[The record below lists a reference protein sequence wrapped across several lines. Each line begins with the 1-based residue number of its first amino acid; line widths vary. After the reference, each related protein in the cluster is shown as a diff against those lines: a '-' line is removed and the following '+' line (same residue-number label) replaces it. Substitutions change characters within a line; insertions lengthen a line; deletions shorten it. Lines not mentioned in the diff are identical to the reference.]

1 MMHGQNIICFA
12 NDWDAD
18 PTSKHQVMKILAR
31 TNRVLWVNSIG
42 LRRPGASAGD
52 ASRILQKVKKFM
64 QGPVSVTPNLH
75 VVTPLV
81 IPFHDIKGV
90 PTFNAWFLARYIR
103 YHAGRLGM
111 SDFQIWTFMP
121 TMASVISYLKPQK
134 VIYYCVDE
142 WSAFSFLNARL
153 MEEMEADVIRQ
164 SDLVITSA
172 ETLYESKRALH
183 PKTYLVSHG
192 VDNEHF
198 GKATAVETAVPSEV
212 AGLPH
217 PVIGF
222 WGLIHEWIDIE
233 LIAEVAAQRPSWS
246 FVMIGKSGVDCSVLK
261 RLPNVHLLGV
271 RPYDSLPAFAKGF
284 TVGIMPFRM
293 NRLTDNV
300 NPIKLR
306 EYLAAGLPV
315 VSTPLREARA
325 YQHVVRFGS
334 TVTEFTAALDE
345 AVGFRRE
352 QDSRV
357 FLDAVA
363 DETWVAKV
371 TYISALINELD
382 SCTLSKSGGSKVLD
396 SGGMA

>member
-31 TNRVLWVNSIG
+31 SNRVLWVNSIG

-52 ASRILQKVKKFM
+52 ASRMLQKLKKFM
-64 QGPVSVTPNLH
+64 QGPVSVMPNLH

-103 YHAGRLGM
+103 YQATRLGM
-111 SDFQIWTFMP
+111 SDFQVWTFMP
-121 TMASVISYLKPQK
+121 TMASVIAHLRPQK

-142 WSAFSFLNARL
+142 WSAFSFLNAKL
-153 MEEMEADVIRQ
+153 MADMEAEVIRQ

-192 VDNEHF
+192 VDSEHF
-198 GKATAVETAVPSEV
+198 GKATSSDTAVPREV
-212 AGLPH
+212 ATLPH

-222 WGLIHEWIDIE
+222 WGLIHEWIDLE
-233 LIAEVAAQRPSWS
+233 LIAEVAAKRPRWS
-246 FVMIGKSGVDCSVLK
+246 FVLIGKSGVDCSVLEQV
-261 RLPNVHLLGV
+261 PNVHLLGV
-271 RPYDSLPAFAKGF
+271 RSYDTLPAFAKGF
-284 TVGIMPFRM
+284 TVGIMPFRI

-334 TVTEFTAALDE
+334 TATEFTAALDE
-345 AVGFRRE
+345 AVGIR
-352 QDSRV
+352 QGLDSRV

-363 DETWVAKV
+363 DETWVSKV
-371 TYISALINELD
+371 QYISELVD
-382 SCTLSKSGGSKVLD
+382 GLNSSTPSKSQGR
-396 SGGMA
+396 

>member
-1 MMHGQNIICFA
+1 MHGQNIICFA

-52 ASRILQKVKKFM
+52 ASRILQKVGRFM
-64 QGPVSVTPNLH
+64 QGPVSITPNLH

-103 YHAGRLGM
+103 YQANRLGM
-111 SDFQIWTFMP
+111 SDFQVWTFMP
-121 TMASVISYLKPQK
+121 TMVSVLAHLRPRK
-134 VIYYCVDE
+134 VVYYCVDE

-153 MEEMEADVIRQ
+153 MKDMEADLIQQ

-192 VDNEHF
+192 VDSEHF
-198 GKATAVETAVPSEV
+198 GKATSSDTAVPREV

-233 LIAEVAAQRPSWS
+233 LIAEVAAQRPQWS
-246 FVMIGKSGVDCSVLK
+246 FVLIGKSGVDCSVLK
-261 RLPNVHLLGV
+261 QLPNVHLLGA
-271 RPYDSLPAFAKGF
+271 RSYDTLPAFAKGF
-284 TVGIMPFRM
+284 TVGMMPFRI

-315 VSTPLREARA
+315 VSTPLREAKT

-334 TVTEFTAALDE
+334 TATEFAAALDE
-345 AVGFRRE
+345 AIGIR
-352 QDSRV
+352 Q
-357 FLDAVA
+357 
-363 DETWVAKV
+363 
-371 TYISALINELD
+371 ELD
-382 SCTLSKSGGSKVLD
+382 SQAFLNAVANETWFSKVEYISDLID
-396 SGGMA
+396 ETNNSTLPKRQA

>member
-31 TNRVLWVNSIG
+31 SNRVLWVNSIG

-52 ASRILQKVKKFM
+52 ASRMLQKLKKFM
-64 QGPVSVTPNLH
+64 QGPVNVMPNLH

-103 YHAGRLGM
+103 YQATRLGM
-111 SDFQIWTFMP
+111 SDFQVWTFMP
-121 TMASVISYLKPQK
+121 TMASVISHLRPRK

-142 WSAFSFLNARL
+142 WSAFSFLNAKL
-153 MEEMEADVIRQ
+153 MADMEAEVIRQ

-192 VDNEHF
+192 VDSEHF
-198 GKATAVETAVPSEV
+198 GKATSSDTAVPGEV
-212 AGLPH
+212 ARLPH

-222 WGLIHEWIDIE
+222 WGLIHEWIDLE
-233 LIAEVAAQRPSWS
+233 LIAEVATKRPQWS
-246 FVMIGKSGVDCSVLK
+246 FVLIGKSGVDCSVLE

-271 RPYDSLPAFAKGF
+271 RSYDTLPAFAKGF
-284 TVGIMPFRM
+284 TVGIMPFRI

-315 VSTPLREARA
+315 VSTPMREAKA

-334 TVTEFTAALDE
+334 TAVEFTAALDE
-345 AVGFRRE
+345 AIEIRQE
-352 QDSRV
+352 LDAKV

-363 DETWVAKV
+363 DETWVSKV
-371 TYISALINELD
+371 QYISRLIDELNGAMP
-382 SCTLSKSGGSKVLD
+382 SQSRG
-396 SGGMA
+396 